1 MVSFPVS
8 VVPVYGWGWT
18 DGKVTVETPGEF
30 AAIVEKNTDGLS
42 GFVQSGELAGRKIEM
57 SKRHVGSFDGMVSI
71 TIRND
76 ELNEKLSGFA
86 EISRDL
92 ME

>member
-1 MVSFPVS
+1 MV
-8 VVPVYGWGWT
+8 
-18 DGKVTVETPGEF
+18 
-30 AAIVEKNTDGLS
+30 N
-42 GFVQSGELAGRKIEM
+42 
-57 SKRHVGSFDGMVSI
+57 I

-76 ELNEKLSGFA
+76 ELDEKLSGFA

>member
-1 MVSFPVS
+1 MSFSVF

-18 DGKVTVETPGEF
+18 DGNATVETPGEF
-30 AAIVEKNTDGLS
+30 AAIVEKKTDGLS
-42 GFVQSGELAGRKIEM
+42 GVVQSGDLAGRKIEM
-57 SKRHVGSFDGMVSI
+57 SKRHVGPFDGTVSI
-71 TIRND
+71 TIRDD